1 MLLSVTDMF
10 NVVWRIL
17 FNVGSEA
24 ADDRVVA
31 AEPHAVEV
39 EIHWQWLRGD
49 ANDHSLCSRI
59 DVNSLA
65 VNADCGEGSAVAIDR
80 VPVVAVVSVGED
92 GDEFAT

>member
-1 MLLSVTDMF
+1 LA
-10 NVVWRIL
+10 R
-17 FNVGSEA
+17 EA

-59 DVNSLA
+59 EVNPLA
-65 VNADCGEGSAVAIDR
+65 VNADRGEGSAVAIDR
-80 VPVVAVVSVGED
+80 VPFVAVVSVGED